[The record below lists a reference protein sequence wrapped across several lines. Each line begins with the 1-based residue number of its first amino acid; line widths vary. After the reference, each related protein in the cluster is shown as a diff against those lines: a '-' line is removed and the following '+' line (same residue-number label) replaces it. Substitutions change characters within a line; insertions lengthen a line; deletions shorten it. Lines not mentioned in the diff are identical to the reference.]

1 MITASIHTFD
11 TNISCHAFIH
21 LYIYWQGYWNSYGT
35 DWEGPIPLKDDVEIV
50 HVDQLPSILSEEQ
63 KATLQQQIELT
74 GTLTEEWM
82 IKNFAIAKDFVQM
95 LMIEYLE
102 PRLSDTRTMKCLVH

>member
-11 TNISCHAFIH
+11 TNISCHAFI
-21 LYIYWQGYWNSYGT
+21 IYWQGYWNSYGT

-82 IKNFAIAKDFVQM
+82 IKNFAIAKDFVHNAH
-95 LMIEYLE
+95 
-102 PRLSDTRTMKCLVH
+102 D